1 MTKASSNDPPGRL
14 DAFFFLR
21 GLMHLRCVIFDMD
34 GTLTETN
41 RLIFDSFNYIVKKY
55 QGRTMP
61 DHEITAL
68 FGPPEEG
75 ALVKIVGE
83 DLLETAMA
91 EYLEY
96 YRKHHKTLARL
107 VPGMK
112 EVLDDVRQAG
122 RIIALFTGKGIHTTT
137 ITLEECGIRD
147 YFDAIVTGNDVQEHK
162 PSAEGIRKIMEQ
174 FDLNRSEVLMV
185 GDAVSD
191 VKAAREAGIPIAA
204 VLWDSYGKERV
215 LNMKTDFV
223 FHAVRDFREW
233 LRKHM
238 VGVSA

>member
-1 MTKASSNDPPGRL
+1 
-14 DAFFFLR
+14 
-21 GLMHLRCVIFDMD
+21 MHLRCVIFDMD

-41 RLIFDSFNYIVKKY
+41 RLIFDSFNHIVKKY
-55 QGRTMP
+55 RGRTMP

-83 DLLETAMA
+83 ERLETAMA
-91 EYLEY
+91 EYLEF
-96 YRKHHKTLARL
+96 YRKHHHTLARM

-112 EVLDDVRQAG
+112 EVLDDIRQAG

-137 ITLEECGIRD
+137 ITLEECGIKD
-147 YFDAIVTGNDVQEHK
+147 YFDAIVTGNDVLEHK

-174 FDLNRSEVLMV
+174 FHLDRGEVLMV

-215 LNMKTDFV
+215 LNMNADYV
-223 FHAVRDFREW
+223 FHTVAEFRDW
-233 LRKHM
+233 LRKHLM
-238 VGVSA
+238 RVVA